1 MRDFHDSD
9 HANNRLSRCFIAY
22 LEDDGEW
29 QVSRISNATK
39 TKIFT
44 TCGRDFPMNS
54 KLIKF
59 VFPKLGYVNTG
70 SQCIYLTRSS
80 KRMWKVG
87 LTPENIITDYLH
99 RNFVTHKDQKSY
111 ENMIEDICNKQ
122 YYTPKKALELIL
134 KGKRSG
140 SAFSSKFCFGLSEK
154 TLAPVLY
161 YKNKSVGYYDA
172 NYKAIVISD
181 VNSHIIQQLNEALGD
196 SDIKVIT

>member
-22 LEDDGEW
+22 LKDGKW
-29 QVSRISNATK
+29 IVSRISNASK
-39 TKIFT
+39 TKVFT
-44 TCGRDFPMNS
+44 TCGREFPMTS

-59 VFPKLGYVNTG
+59 IFPKLGYVNVG
-70 SQCIYLTRSS
+70 FQCAYLTRSS

-87 LTPENIITDYLH
+87 LTPENIIVEYLH
-99 RNFVTHKDQKSY
+99 PNFVGGADRKPY
-111 ENMIEDICNKQ
+111 EDMLASICNNNHLSPQ
-122 YYTPKKALELIL
+122 DALKSIL
-134 KGKRSG
+134 DGERSG
-140 SAFSSKFCFGLSEK
+140 AAFSNKFCFGLSDK

-161 YKNKSVGYYDA
+161 YKNKSVGYYDV

-196 SDIKVIT
+196 SGIKVIT